1 MNEGDVPNHLLID
14 ELEGK
19 FENLDKIC
27 QKMNAVFKEGKLIPT
42 LAYTQLVYEQYC
54 QDFRTTP
61 LKLVDYITKSDNTL
75 HIHNQAMPDQ

>member
-42 LAYTQLVYEQYC
+42 LAYT
-54 QDFRTTP
+54 
-61 LKLVDYITKSDNTL
+61 
-75 HIHNQAMPDQ
+75 